1 MKFVAG
7 LLCAITLAGANP
19 PTAQEREQIT
29 TALYKLS
36 AEITSLRA
44 RGIADDRIA
53 DIEVYKKAADWI
65 LRFEEEFY
73 APEYV
78 ASTLRALEHGLAR
91 AADSKFSWESAK
103 GRLVRGYRSRIDGSV
118 QPYALLIPD
127 SYDGAT
133 PVRLD
138 VVLHGRGATLNE
150 VSFIAAHE
158 SSRALPAKQDF
169 IQLEVFGRG
178 NNAYRWAGETDVFE
192 AIDAVKAHYKIDESR
207 IVLRGFSMGG
217 AGAWHLGLHY
227 PDKWAAVEA
236 GAGFTETKN
245 YAKLTDFPRQQETLL
260 KIYDSVEYAP
270 NARMVPMVGYGGE
283 LDPQLQA
290 SRNIRQRLTT
300 ELMKPPTI
308 LFLVGP
314 GTEHK
319 WHPDSL
325 AESNRFIEEVLRQ
338 PRPVPDHVQFVTYT
352 TAYNKCYWVT
362 VESLGRQYQR
372 AEVDATRIG
381 EEAIV
386 TTKNITRLRL
396 DGIRRATIDGDK
408 VETVGFGVLMLV
420 DGKWRVSGDLKKR
433 KRPGLQGPID
443 DAFREAFL
451 CVLPSGKPANRWAG
465 IYVNKLIDQF
475 RNEWAKWMR
484 GDLRVK
490 RDTEITPDDVA
501 RYHLVVFGDESSNK
515 VIHEVGPTI
524 LQRWPQDGTLPA
536 LIIPNPKNPARYIV
550 FNSGHTFHEAD
561 FKGTNALLFPRLGDY
576 ALIHAPT
583 NSVIFAR
590 ILDGN
595 WR

>member
-1 MKFVAG
+1 VRYAAG
-7 LLCAITLAGANP
+7 LFCAITLAGANP
-19 PTAQEREQIT
+19 PTPQEREQIT
-29 TALYKLS
+29 TALGKLTT
-36 AEITSLRA
+36 EIGSLHA
-44 RGIADDRIA
+44 RGVDDERIA
-53 DIEVYKKAADWI
+53 DIEIYKKAADWI

-73 APEYV
+73 SPEYV
-78 ASTLRALEHGLAR
+78 ANTRRAIEHGLAR
-91 AADSKFSWESAK
+91 AADAKFSWESAK
-103 GRLVRGYRSRIDGSV
+103 GRIVRGYRSRVDGSV
-118 QPYALLIPD
+118 QPYALVIPD
-127 SYDGAT
+127 SYDGT
-133 PVRLD
+133 QQVRLD

-158 SSRALPAKQDF
+158 NNRAIPAAQNY

-192 AIDAVKAHYKIDESR
+192 ALDSVKSRYKIDESR

-227 PDKWAAVEA
+227 PDRWAAVEA
-236 GAGFTETKN
+236 GAGFTETKR

-260 KIYDSVEYAP
+260 KIYDSVEYAA
-270 NARMVPMVGYGGE
+270 NARMVPVVGYGGE
-283 LDPQLQA
+283 LDPQLEA
-290 SRNIRQRLTT
+290 SLNIQRRLASDSI
-300 ELMKPPTI
+300 EPPRI

-325 AESNRFIEEVLRQ
+325 AESNRFIDDVVRQ
-338 PRPVPDHVQFVTYT
+338 PRGVPDHVQFVTYT
-352 TAYNKCYWVT
+352 TAYSKCFWVT

-372 AEVDATRIG
+372 AEVDAVRNG
-381 EEAIV
+381 DEAV
-386 TTKNITRLRL
+386 VSTKNITRLRL

-408 VETVGFGVLMLV
+408 IETAGFGVMTLV

-443 DAFREAFL
+443 DAFRDAFL
-451 CVLPSGKPANRWAG
+451 CVLPSGKPGNRFSG

-484 GDLRVK
+484 GDLRIK
-490 RDTEITPDDVA
+490 KDTEVTADDIA
-501 RYHLVVFGDESSNK
+501 HYHLIAFGDESSNK
-515 VIHEVGPTI
+515 VIREVGPRV
-524 LQRWPQDGTLPA
+524 LQAWPQNGTVPA
-536 LIIPNPKNPARYIV
+536 LILPNPLNPSRYIV

-561 FKGTNALLFPRLGDY
+561 FKGTNALLFPRFGDY
-576 ALIHAPT
+576 TLIHAPT

-590 ILDGN
+590 ILDVN